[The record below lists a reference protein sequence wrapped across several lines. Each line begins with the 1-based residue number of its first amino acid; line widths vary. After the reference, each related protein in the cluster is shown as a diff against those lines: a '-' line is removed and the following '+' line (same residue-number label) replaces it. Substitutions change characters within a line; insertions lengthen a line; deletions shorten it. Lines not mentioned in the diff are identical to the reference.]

1 MYACGI
7 DFLTFQQFWKQFL
20 AAIGIGPKNFAKQK
34 SYWAFLK
41 IIKKPKAFK
50 SRLIWLHLCPCL
62 SVIAL
67 IRLFPILGCF
77 PKLRMLLGLRS
88 QSWRKEIQILLM
100 RALECFINKIISSF
114 NWICF
119 THKYL
124 YSILTEAGYGRHL
137 SFGLFR
143 TNIIYTY

>member
-88 QSWRKEIQILLM
+88 QS
-100 RALECFINKIISSF
+100 
-114 NWICF
+114 
-119 THKYL
+119 
-124 YSILTEAGYGRHL
+124 
-137 SFGLFR
+137 
-143 TNIIYTY
+143 